1 MATVSQQYLK
11 DKNGNKFSPITSTKS
26 VYKGTEDLE
35 TVLDKI
41 EYYQPGETVTYAK
54 YITLGNFVG
63 PSLLYLSFNLSKSLE
78 KVKNKIF
85 ITLPSCH
92 LYTTSGELMRDCS
105 SSNYSFPTSAADY
118 SPSQNQ
124 IFTYMQFNIQINPN
138 WSTQRLA
145 WVECNG
151 ISFKF

>member
-1 MATVSQQYLK
+1 MSTVSQQYLK
-11 DKNGNKFSPITSTKS
+11 DKSGNKFSPITSTKS

-35 TVLDKI
+35 TILDKI
-41 EYYQPGETVTYAK
+41 EYYQPGE
-54 YITLGNFVG
+54 
-63 PSLLYLSFNLSKSLE
+63 
-78 KVKNKIF
+78 
-85 ITLPSCH
+85 
-92 LYTTSGELMRDCS
+92 LMRDCS
-105 SSNYSFPTSAADY
+105 NSNYSFPTSAADY

-124 IFTYMQFNIQINPN
+124 IFTYMQFNIQINPD